1 MTREFRLLTLGLLA
15 ADSLTLAVAWGLAHL
30 LRYGGLWPI
39 EHTEPA
45 MSSVVFTTL
54 MPVASLTLFCILGL
68 YDLDRLFAGHREYQ
82 AVAQG
87 CTYAAFGVLV
97 LSFMTATPV
106 ARGAIVAAWA
116 FSIVLV
122 AAERFALRRVIF
134 RLRARG
140 HLVRRLLVVGT
151 DEHAVAVARQL
162 HRTSESGCQI
172 AGFLDD
178 YRPVGMD
185 ILEGLRVL
193 GDPRRAREIAAACGA
208 SGVVMVPHAISWES
222 QRELLEMAASDD
234 GPAMQLAPGLYH
246 LLATGIRTT
255 DNGLVPLVVLGRLRI
270 TGLDAFLKTAI
281 DYVGAILLLAAVGP
295 VVALCALARLVDGAG
310 PLWQRQRVLGLRG
323 RPFDLMVMT
332 RPVPPEPS
340 QPLRRWAWRLRLAVA
355 TSRLG
360 KLPNLLNV
368 LRGRMSLVGPRAL
381 AESDGGRRE
390 SWTRNLLLVR
400 PGLTGPAA
408 GHNGLASPEEQA
420 IKDVAYVRDY
430 SLWLDL
436 RLLFASF
443 KRMVRREDG
452 LPPSYG
458 PMRGEEAL
466 SPEVPV
472 PF

>member
-15 ADSLTLAVAWGLAHL
+15 ADSVTLAAAWGLAYL

-45 MSSVVFTTL
+45 MSSVVFQAL
-54 MPVASLTLFCILGL
+54 MPVASLSLFWALGL
-68 YDLDRLFAGHREYQ
+68 YDLDRLFAGHREYE

-87 CTYAAFGVLV
+87 CTYAAFAVLV
-97 LSFMTATPV
+97 LSFLTATPV

-116 FSIVLV
+116 LSIVLV
-122 AAERFALRRVIF
+122 GAQRFALRRVIF

-140 HLVRRLLVVGT
+140 HLVRRLLIVGT
-151 DEHAVAVARQL
+151 DEHAVAIARQL
-162 HRTSESGCQI
+162 HRVRESGYRV

-185 ILEGLRVL
+185 ILGGLRVL
-193 GDPRRAREIAAACGA
+193 GDPRRAREIAAAYGA
-208 SGVVMVPHAISWES
+208 SAVVMVPHAVSWES
-222 QRELLEMAASDD
+222 QRELLELAASDD
-234 GPAMQLAPGLYH
+234 GPTVQLAPGLYH

-255 DNGLVPLVVLGRLRI
+255 DNGLVPLVLLGRLRI
-270 TGLDAFLKTAI
+270 TGLDAFLKAAI
-281 DYVGAILLLAAVGP
+281 DYIGATLLLAALGP
-295 VVALCALARLVDGAG
+295 VMALCALTRLVDRIG

-323 RPFDLMVMT
+323 RPFHLIVIA

-381 AESDGGRRE
+381 GESDGAARE
-390 SWTRNLLLVR
+390 SWTRNVLLVR

-408 GHNGLASPEEQA
+408 GPNGLASPEEQA
-420 IKDVAYVRDY
+420 IRDVAYVRDY

-458 PMRGEEAL
+458 SLRGEEAL
-466 SPEVPV
+466 SPEAPA
-472 PF
+472 P

>member
-15 ADSLTLAVAWGLAHL
+15 ADSVTLATAWGLAYL

-45 MSSVVFTTL
+45 VSSVVFPAL
-54 MPVASLTLFCILGL
+54 MPVASLTLFWALGL
-68 YDLDRLFAGHREYQ
+68 YDLDRLFAGHREYE

-97 LSFMTATPV
+97 LSFLTATTV
-106 ARGAIVAAWA
+106 ARGAIVAAWVL
-116 FSIVLV
+116 SIVLV
-122 AAERFALRRVIF
+122 GVQRFALRRVIF

-140 HLVRRLLVVGT
+140 HLVRRLLIVGT
-151 DEHAVAVARQL
+151 DDHAVAIARQL
-162 HRTSESGCQI
+162 HRARESGYQV

-185 ILEGLRVL
+185 ILEGLQVL

-208 SGVVMVPHAISWES
+208 SGVVMVPDAVSWES
-222 QRELLEMAASDD
+222 QRELLELAASDD

-246 LLATGIRTT
+246 VLATGIRTT
-255 DNGLVPLVVLGRLRI
+255 DNGLVPLVVLGWLRI
-270 TGLDAFLKTAI
+270 TGLDALLKTAI
-281 DYVGAILLLAAVGP
+281 DYVGAILLLAALGP
-295 VVALCALARLVDGAG
+295 VVALCVLARLVDGAG
-310 PLWQRQRVLGLRG
+310 PLCQRQRVLGLRG
-323 RPFDLMVMT
+323 RPFHLMVMA
-332 RPVPPEPS
+332 RPVAPEPS

-381 AESDGGRRE
+381 AESDGAARE
-390 SWTRNLLLVR
+390 SWTHNVLLVR

-408 GHNGLASPEEQA
+408 GPNGLSSPEEQA

-443 KRMVRREDG
+443 KRMMRREEG

-458 PMRGEEAL
+458 SLRGEEAL
-466 SPEVPV
+466 SPEVPT
-472 PF
+472 P

>member
-1 MTREFRLLTLGLLA
+1 M
-15 ADSLTLAVAWGLAHL
+15 
-30 LRYGGLWPI
+30 
-39 EHTEPA
+39 
-45 MSSVVFTTL
+45 
-54 MPVASLTLFCILGL
+54 
-68 YDLDRLFAGHREYQ
+68 
-82 AVAQG
+82 
-87 CTYAAFGVLV
+87 
-97 LSFMTATPV
+97 
-106 ARGAIVAAWA
+106 
-116 FSIVLV
+116 
-122 AAERFALRRVIF
+122 
-134 RLRARG
+134 
-140 HLVRRLLVVGT
+140 
-151 DEHAVAVARQL
+151 
-162 HRTSESGCQI
+162 
-172 AGFLDD
+172 
-178 YRPVGMD
+178 
-185 ILEGLRVL
+185 
-193 GDPRRAREIAAACGA
+193 
-208 SGVVMVPHAISWES
+208 
-222 QRELLEMAASDD
+222 
-234 GPAMQLAPGLYH
+234 
-246 LLATGIRTT
+246 
-255 DNGLVPLVVLGRLRI
+255 LGRLRI